1 MGQRPIW
8 MCLEHFPLE
17 RSGGMLTQEIWNLDS
32 RKCIFL
38 DFGGQNGLFFLISA
52 WWTNFG
58 RFKKNS
64 LYQDFQNQLFLLFYW
79 SKYQWKTSSSRD
91 MRFGI
96 HYFTYMKYSYHCSVS
111 LEQSRSIDHSNWSFN
126 NLFISSKNDRSAGIH
141 GQKKINMSLKHWE
154 VNSCL
159 F

>member
-17 RSGGMLTQEIWNLDS
+17 RSGGMLTQEIWNLRLS
-32 RKCIFL
+32 QMHFPWFWRTKWT
-38 DFGGQNGLFFLISA
+38 FFKLVLVVSA

-64 LYQDFQNQLFLLFYW
+64 LYQDFQNHLFLLFYW
-79 SKYQWKTSSSRD
+79 SKYQWKTSSWRD
-91 MRFGI
+91 MRFGM

-126 NLFISSKNDRSAGIH
+126 NLFISSKNDKSAHIH
-141 GQKKINMSLKHWE
+141 GQKK
-154 VNSCL
+154 
-159 F
+159 